1 MEAPDGA
8 FLRETPVT
16 CEGRQCSRALS
27 AHGLVNLKQAGQS
40 RSCIEWERGGPGR
53 RRKPTWWR
61 ASIAEGRL
69 WQQGPCAKTH
79 ARVNTWT
86 HCLGS
91 VKSMYEHTT
100 TRCAT
105 LRGGGNTS
113 KPPGAR
119 GVKGGG
125 GGGRP
130 NGAGRG
136 RVGGRRE
143 AGSNFQFFLNGHA
156 ANCPTDASAPESR
169 SAQGRCQTGV
179 NRIGEPIA
187 CR

>member
-119 GVKGGG
+119 GVKGGEPNGRGEGVRAG
-125 GGGRP
+125 GGKR
-130 NGAGRG
+130 GAI
-136 RVGGRRE
+136 
-143 AGSNFQFFLNGHA
+143 SNFFSTDMLPTAQRMLRRQKVDRPKAGAKLVSIESESQSHA
-156 ANCPTDASAPESR
+156 
-169 SAQGRCQTGV
+169 GK
-179 NRIGEPIA
+179 
-187 CR
+187 